1 MMGLI
6 WGQIY
11 EFITYEVLETDA
23 LALIETES
31 PEFEKFIFPDRKERP
46 TEAPFM
52 ALEKLLFQMR
62 T

>member
-1 MMGLI
+1 VIAGFRFD
-6 WGQIY
+6 G
-11 EFITYEVLETDA
+11 VCS
-23 LALIETES
+23 LALIVMES

-46 TEAPFM
+46 AEAPFM